1 MKQTSIRAK
10 QDDLTLEKLN
20 FLFHEDHSLTLTMK
34 KNGYISVLPSPTS
47 SEST

>member
-20 FLFHEDHSLTLTMK
+20 FLFHEDHSTLFSKCKT
-34 KNGYISVLPSPTS
+34 NGLAAEMVY
-47 SEST
+47 